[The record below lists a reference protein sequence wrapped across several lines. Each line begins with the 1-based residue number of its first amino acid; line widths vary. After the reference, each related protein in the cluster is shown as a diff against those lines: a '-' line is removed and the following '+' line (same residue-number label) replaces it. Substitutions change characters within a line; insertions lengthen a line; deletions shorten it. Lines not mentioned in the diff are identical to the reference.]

1 MIFMMP
7 NEYGFCVNIGD
18 PRIRTRY
25 EEYKTKNNIPLHF
38 PCSDQQRLDF
48 EREIKEEFFEKYPEH
63 YERIK
68 NYITQDKNAEIKK

>member
-1 MIFMMP
+1 MIFMP
-7 NEYGFCVNIGD
+7 VNEYGFCVNIRD

-48 EREIKEEFFEKYPEH
+48 EKKIKEEFFEKYPEH

-68 NYITQDKNAEIKK
+68 DYIQDEGTKK

>member
-1 MIFMMP
+1 MIFMP
-7 NEYGFCVNIGD
+7 VNKYGFCVNIGD

-25 EEYKTKNNIPLHF
+25 EDYKMKNNIPLHF

-48 EREIKEEFFEKYPEH
+48 EREIKEEFIKKYPEH

-68 NYITQDKNAEIKK
+68 DYIQDEGAKK

>member
-1 MIFMMP
+1 MIFMP
-7 NEYGFCVNIGD
+7 VNEYGFCVNIRD

-48 EREIKEEFFEKYPEH
+48 EREIKEEFSKKYPEH
-63 YERIK
+63 YARIK
-68 NYITQDKNAEIKK
+68 DYIQDEGTKK